1 MELNQGI
8 PKPLGWVLIASQT
21 LLQLSCESDW
31 LVPTEPQ
38 GRLVASYRAVTLIDS
53 FTASLLWHSFACD
66 FLLLAVQPLRVKNE
80 RAMICNSKFYFLCV
94 LLTKKGRRKEG
105 TLPISKGENYT
116 CKSTYWTYKID
127 VLQTVGFRSNS
138 ITYLV

>member
-53 FTASLLWHSFACD
+53 FTASLL
-66 FLLLAVQPLRVKNE
+66 
-80 RAMICNSKFYFLCV
+80 
-94 LLTKKGRRKEG
+94 
-105 TLPISKGENYT
+105 
-116 CKSTYWTYKID
+116 
-127 VLQTVGFRSNS
+127 
-138 ITYLV
+138 